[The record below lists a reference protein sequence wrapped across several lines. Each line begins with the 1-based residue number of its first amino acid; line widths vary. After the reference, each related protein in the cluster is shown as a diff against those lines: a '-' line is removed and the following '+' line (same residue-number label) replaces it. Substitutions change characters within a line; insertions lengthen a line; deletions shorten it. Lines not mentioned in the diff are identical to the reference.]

1 MIGTTHST
9 RRVRL
14 FSTRVLLVGTAG
26 VVALLSAPVSANAAS
41 PSHSGIAGRHAGE
54 SAPLPHASSICS
66 NVSAATISS
75 IIGYKVPAGTA
86 TVFKVKATKANFGIS
101 GVNTVC
107 TYGGATSM
115 AALLKDVSLTY
126 EVVSKPI
133 TTAEIQQEIKAESK
147 GAIKYTF
154 VPYTG
159 LGVPGFYFSLTEA
172 GITGQGISG
181 VENGTHYFGASVE
194 SKTVS
199 KSTLATLA
207 KLAEKL

>member
-1 MIGTTHST
+1 MTGTTHSM
-9 RRVRL
+9 RRGRS
-14 FSTRVLLVGTAG
+14 FSMRVLLASAAG
-26 VVALLSAPVSANAAS
+26 VVTLSVPAVAYAAS
-41 PSHSGIAGRHAGE
+41 PPSSPASGGTPSPR
-54 SAPLPHASSICS
+54 ASSICA
-66 NVSAATISS
+66 NVSAASISA
-75 IIGYKVPAGTA
+75 IVGYKVPAGTA
-86 TVFKVKATKANFGIS
+86 TVFKVKPTKANFGIS

-107 TYGGATSM
+107 TYGVGTTM

-126 EVVSKPI
+126 EVISKPV
-133 TTAEIQQEIKAESK
+133 TTAEIQQQIKAESK

-172 GITGQGISG
+172 GITGQGIAG
-181 VENGTHYFGASVE
+181 VQNGTHYFGASVE

-199 KSTLATLA
+199 KSSLAALA

>member
-1 MIGTTHST
+1 MTATVYST
-9 RRVRL
+9 RRVRPSTMRAL
-14 FSTRVLLVGTAG
+14 FVGAAG
-26 VVALLSAPVSANAAS
+26 AVALLSVPTIAYAAAP
-41 PSHSGIAGRHAGE
+41 PHGT
-54 SAPLPHASSICS
+54 APGGTPAPRASSICS
-66 NVSAATISS
+66 NVSAAAISS
-75 IIGYKVPAGTA
+75 IVGYKVPAGTA
-86 TVFKVKATKANFGIS
+86 TVFKVKPTKANYGIS
-101 GVNTVC
+101 GTNTVC

-126 EVVSKPI
+126 EVISKPI
-133 TTAEIQQEIKAESK
+133 TTAEIQKQMQAAEK

-181 VENGTHYFGASVE
+181 VQDGTHFFGASVE
-194 SKTVS
+194 SKSIS
-199 KSTLATLA
+199 KSSLAALA